1 MVVGKFWQ
9 NYYYNSPKLILFR
22 SFGELYVVFMSKII
36 GRKLEQAVLKDAFD
50 NDKSELIALYG
61 RRRIGK
67 TYLIREYF
75 KTNLVFEVAG
85 LFGGSLKDQLETF
98 NKELIKRT
106 KRTNRE
112 PAKSWFEAF
121 TMLETYLEPLK
132 SGSKKVIFID
142 EFPWIATPKSKFLM
156 AFENFW
162 NTYCTRRN
170 DLIVVICGSAASYMV
185 QKIIKNKGGLHNRIS
200 RKIRLL
206 PFNLFETE
214 QFLLKNGIKYTQY
227 DVIQIYMA
235 LGGVPHYLEKLSKGF
250 STSQN
255 IDKLC
260 FSKDGVLNDEFNQLF
275 ASLFDDS
282 ERHIKI
288 IKTLARS
295 NKGLTRNEL
304 INLSKIPSSG
314 DFSSKLEELIESGFV
329 TVYPY
334 YQNKK
339 QLTLYRLSDEYSR
352 FYLKFIDNNKNS
364 GDGTWQKL
372 YTTQSYLSW
381 SGFGFE
387 TLCLKH
393 IQQIKKALR
402 IDAIYTLSSSWFN
415 ENAQVDLLIDR
426 SDNVMQLCEMKFYNA
441 VFTID
446 KSYYLNLK
454 NKIVELQRD
463 TKTRK
468 NIFVTLITTYGI
480 KENEYSKEL
489 VQSHLE
495 MDVLFSE

>member
-1 MVVGKFWQ
+1 M
-9 NYYYNSPKLILFR
+9 N
-22 SFGELYVVFMSKII
+22 KII
-36 GRKLEQAVLKDAFD
+36 GRKFEQALLKEAID

-75 KTNLVFEVAG
+75 KANLVFEMSG

-106 KRTNRE
+106 KKTE
-112 PAKSWFEAF
+112 LETAKSWFQAF
-121 TMLETYLEPLK
+121 TMLESYLGAFK

-162 NTYCTRRN
+162 NTYCTKRN

-214 QFLLKNGIKYTQY
+214 QFLIKNGIKYTRY

-235 LGGVPHYLEKLSKGF
+235 LGGVPHYLEKLSKGL
-250 STSQN
+250 SASQN

-260 FSKDGVLNDEFNQLF
+260 FSKDGILNDEFNHLF
-275 ASLFDDS
+275 ASLFDES
-282 ERHIKI
+282 ERHMKL
-288 IKTLARS
+288 IKTLAKS

-304 INLSKIPSSG
+304 INQSKISSSG

-329 TVYPY
+329 TDSPY

-352 FYLKFIDNNKNS
+352 FYLKFIDNNKN
-364 GDGTWQKL
+364 GGAGTWQKL

-381 SGFGFE
+381 SGFAFE

-402 IDAIYTLSSSWFN
+402 IDAIYTTGSSWFN

-446 KSYYLNLK
+446 KSYYMNLK
-454 NKIVELQRD
+454 NKIVELQQD

-480 KENEYSKEL
+480 KENEFSKEL
-489 VQSHLE
+489 VHSHLE
-495 MDVLFSE
+495 MDVLFID

>member
-1 MVVGKFWQ
+1 
-9 NYYYNSPKLILFR
+9 
-22 SFGELYVVFMSKII
+22 MSRII
-36 GRKLEQAVLKDAFD
+36 GRKLEQDLLKEAID

-75 KTNLVFEVAG
+75 KTNIVFEMSG
-85 LFGGSLKDQLETF
+85 LFGGSLKDQLDTF
-98 NKELIKRT
+98 SKELVKKT
-106 KRTNRE
+106 KRTE
-112 PAKSWFEAF
+112 LGTAKSWFQAF
-121 TMLETYLEPLK
+121 NMLESYLDKLK

-156 AFENFW
+156 VFENFW
-162 NTYCTRRN
+162 NTYCTKRN

-185 QKIIKNKGGLHNRIS
+185 QKIIKNKGGLHNRIT

-206 PFNLFETE
+206 PFNLYETE
-214 QFLLKNGIKYTQY
+214 AFLLKNGIKYTRY
-227 DVIQIYMA
+227 DVIQIYMT
-235 LGGVPHYLEKLSKGF
+235 LGGVPHYLEKLSKGL
-250 STSQN
+250 SASQN

-260 FSKDGVLNDEFNQLF
+260 FSKDGILNDEFNQLF

-282 ERHIKI
+282 ERHMKLIKI
-288 IKTLARS
+288 LAKS
-295 NKGLTRNEL
+295 NKGITRNEL
-304 INLSKIPSSG
+304 INQSKISSGG

-329 TVYPY
+329 TDYPY

-352 FYLKFIDNNKNS
+352 FYLKYIENNKN
-364 GDGTWQKL
+364 GGAGTWQKL
-372 YTTQSYLSW
+372 YTTQSYLLW
-381 SGFGFE
+381 SGFAFE

-393 IQQIKKALR
+393 IRQIKKALR
-402 IDAIYTLSSSWFN
+402 IDAIYTTSSSWFN
-415 ENAQVDLLIDR
+415 ENAQVDMLIER

-454 NKIVELQRD
+454 NKIATLQQD

-468 NIFVTLITTYGI
+468 NIFVTLITSYGI

-489 VQSHLE
+489 VHSHLG
-495 MDVLFSE
+495 MDDLFIDQYL

>member
-1 MVVGKFWQ
+1 MG
-9 NYYYNSPKLILFR
+9 
-22 SFGELYVVFMSKII
+22 KII
-36 GRKLEQAVLKDAFD
+36 GRNLEQALLKEAID

-75 KTNLVFEVAG
+75 KTSIVFEMSG

-98 NKELIKRT
+98 SKELVKRT
-106 KRTNRE
+106 KRTE
-112 PAKSWFEAF
+112 LETAKSWFQAF
-121 TMLETYLEPLK
+121 TMLESYLDKFK
-132 SGSKKVIFID
+132 SESKKVIFID

-162 NTYCTRRN
+162 NTYCTKRN

-185 QKIIKNKGGLHNRIS
+185 QKIIKNKGGLHNRIT

-206 PFNLFETE
+206 PFNLYDTE
-214 QFLLKNGIKYTQY
+214 AFLLKNGIKFTRY
-227 DVIQIYMA
+227 DVIQIYMT
-235 LGGVPHYLEKLSKGF
+235 LGGVPHYLEKLSKGL
-250 STSQN
+250 SASQN

-282 ERHIKI
+282 ERHMKL
-288 IKTLARS
+288 IKTLAKS

-304 INLSKIPSSG
+304 INQSKISSSG
-314 DFSSKLEELIESGFV
+314 DFTSKLEELIESGFV
-329 TVYPY
+329 TDYPY

-352 FYLKFIDNNKNS
+352 FYLKFIDNNKN
-364 GDGTWQKL
+364 GGAGTWQKL

-381 SGFGFE
+381 SGFAFE

-402 IDAIYTLSSSWFN
+402 IDAIYTTSSSWFN

-454 NKIVELQRD
+454 NKIAALQQH

-468 NIFVTLITTYGI
+468 NIFVTLITSYGI

-489 VQSHLE
+489 VHSHLG
-495 MDVLFSE
+495 MDVLFID

>member
-1 MVVGKFWQ
+1 MG
-9 NYYYNSPKLILFR
+9 
-22 SFGELYVVFMSKII
+22 KII
-36 GRKLEQAVLKDAFD
+36 GRNLEQALLKEAID

-75 KTNLVFEVAG
+75 KASIVFEMSG
-85 LFGGSLKDQLETF
+85 LYGGSLKDQLETF
-98 NKELIKRT
+98 SKELVKRT
-106 KRTNRE
+106 KRTE
-112 PAKSWFEAF
+112 LETAKSWFQAF
-121 TMLETYLEPLK
+121 TMLESYLDKFK
-132 SGSKKVIFID
+132 SGTKKVIFID

-162 NTYCTRRN
+162 NTYCTKRN

-185 QKIIKNKGGLHNRIS
+185 QKIIKNKGGLHNRIT

-206 PFNLFETE
+206 PFNLYETE
-214 QFLLKNGIKYTQY
+214 AFLLKNGIKFTRY

-235 LGGVPHYLEKLSKGF
+235 LGGVPHYLEKLSKGL
-250 STSQN
+250 SASQN

-282 ERHIKI
+282 ERHMKL
-288 IKTLARS
+288 IKTLAKS

-304 INLSKIPSSG
+304 INQCKMSSSG

-329 TVYPY
+329 TDYPY
-334 YQNKK
+334 Y
-339 QLTLYRLSDEYSR
+339 
-352 FYLKFIDNNKNS
+352 DNNKNG

-381 SGFGFE
+381 SGFAFE
-387 TLCLKH
+387 TICLKH

-402 IDAIYTLSSSWFN
+402 IDAIYTTSSSWFN

-454 NKIVELQRD
+454 NKIAALQRH

-468 NIFVTLITTYGI
+468 NIFVTLITSYGI

-489 VQSHLE
+489 VHSHLG
-495 MDVLFSE
+495 MDVLFID

>member
-1 MVVGKFWQ
+1 
-9 NYYYNSPKLILFR
+9 
-22 SFGELYVVFMSKII
+22 MSKII
-36 GRKLEQAVLKDAFD
+36 GRNLEQALLKEAID

-75 KTNLVFEVAG
+75 KTSIVFEMSG

-98 NKELIKRT
+98 SKELVKRT
-106 KRTNRE
+106 KRTE
-112 PAKSWFEAF
+112 LETAKSWFQAF
-121 TMLETYLEPLK
+121 TMLESYLDKFK
-132 SGSKKVIFID
+132 SESKKVIFID

-162 NTYCTRRN
+162 NTYCTKRN

-185 QKIIKNKGGLHNRIS
+185 QKIIKNKGGLHNRIT

-206 PFNLFETE
+206 PFNLYETE
-214 QFLLKNGIKYTQY
+214 AFLLKNGIKFTRY
-227 DVIQIYMA
+227 DVIQIYMT
-235 LGGVPHYLEKLSKGF
+235 LGGVPHYLEKLSKGL
-250 STSQN
+250 SASQN

-282 ERHIKI
+282 ERHMKLV
-288 IKTLARS
+288 KTLAKS
-295 NKGLTRNEL
+295 NKGITRNEL
-304 INLSKIPSSG
+304 INQSKISSSG
-314 DFSSKLEELIESGFV
+314 DFTSKLEELIESGFV
-329 TVYPY
+329 TDYPY

-352 FYLKFIDNNKNS
+352 FYLKFIDNNKN
-364 GDGTWQKL
+364 GGAGTWQKL

-381 SGFGFE
+381 SGFAFE

-402 IDAIYTLSSSWFN
+402 IDAIYTTSSSWFN

-454 NKIVELQRD
+454 NKIAALQQH

-468 NIFVTLITTYGI
+468 NIFVTLITSYGI

-489 VQSHLE
+489 VHSLLG
-495 MDVLFSE
+495 MDVLFVD

>member
-1 MVVGKFWQ
+1 
-9 NYYYNSPKLILFR
+9 
-22 SFGELYVVFMSKII
+22 MSKII
-36 GRKLEQAVLKDAFD
+36 GRKLEQAVLKESID

-67 TYLIREYF
+67 TFLIREYF
-75 KTNLVFEVAG
+75 KNNLVFEMTG

-98 NKELIKRT
+98 HKELNKRAKRT
-106 KRTNRE
+106 E
-112 PAKSWFEAF
+112 LEAAKSWFQAF
-121 TMLETYLEPLK
+121 TLLELYLGTLK

-162 NTYCTRRN
+162 NTYCAKRN

-214 QFLLKNGIKYTQY
+214 QFLLKNGIKYTRY
-227 DVIQIYMA
+227 DLIQIYMA
-235 LGGVPHYLEKLSKGF
+235 LGGVPHYLEKLNKGL
-250 STSQN
+250 SSSQN

-260 FSKDGVLNDEFNQLF
+260 FSKDGVLSDEFNQLF
-275 ASLFDDS
+275 VSLFDDS
-282 ERHIKI
+282 ERHMKL
-288 IKTLARS
+288 IKTLS
-295 NKGLTRNEL
+295 KTNKGLTRNEL
-304 INLSKIPSSG
+304 INQSKMSSGG
-314 DFSSKLEELIESGFV
+314 DFSIKLEELIESGFV
-329 TVYPY
+329 TDYPY

-339 QLTLYRLSDEYSR
+339 QLTLYRLSDEYAR
-352 FYLKFIDNNKNS
+352 FYLKFIEKNKNGGS
-364 GDGTWQKL
+364 GTWQRL
-372 YTTQSYLSW
+372 FTSHSYLSW
-381 SGFGFE
+381 SGFAFE

-402 IDAIYTLSSSWFN
+402 IDAIYTTSSSWFN
-415 ENAQVDLLIDR
+415 ENAQVDMLIDR
-426 SDNVMQLCEMKFYNA
+426 SDNVMQLCEMKFNNT

-454 NKIVELQRD
+454 NKIAEIQQD

-468 NIFVTLITTYGI
+468 NIFVTLITSYGI

-489 VQSHLE
+489 VHSHLE
-495 MDVLFSE
+495 MDVLFSD

>member
-1 MVVGKFWQ
+1 
-9 NYYYNSPKLILFR
+9 
-22 SFGELYVVFMSKII
+22 MSKII
-36 GRKLEQAVLKDAFD
+36 GRKLEQAALKESID

-67 TYLIREYF
+67 TFLIREYF
-75 KTNLVFEVAG
+75 KNNLVFEMSG

-98 NKELIKRT
+98 SKELVKRT
-106 KRTNRE
+106 KRTE
-112 PAKSWFEAF
+112 LETAKSWFQAF
-121 TMLETYLEPLK
+121 TMLESYLDKLK

-162 NTYCTRRN
+162 NTYCTKRN

-214 QFLLKNGIKYTQY
+214 QFLLKNGIKYTRY
-227 DVIQIYMA
+227 DIIQIYMA
-235 LGGVPHYLEKLSKGF
+235 LGGVPHYLEKLNKGL
-250 STSQN
+250 SSSQN

-260 FSKDGVLNDEFNQLF
+260 FSKDGVLKDEFNQLF

-282 ERHIKI
+282 ERHMKLI
-288 IKTLARS
+288 ITLSKT

-304 INLSKIPSSG
+304 IHQSKMPSGG
-314 DFSSKLEELIESGFV
+314 DFSIKLEELIESGFV
-329 TVYPY
+329 TDYPY

-352 FYLKFIDNNKNS
+352 FYLKFIENNKNG

-381 SGFGFE
+381 SGFAFE

-402 IDAIYTLSSSWFN
+402 IDAIYTTSSSWFN
-415 ENAQVDLLIDR
+415 ENAQVDMLIDR
-426 SDNVMQLCEMKFYNA
+426 SDNVMQLCEMKFYNS
-441 VFTID
+441 VLTID

-454 NKIVELQRD
+454 NKMAEIQKD

-468 NIFVTLITTYGI
+468 NIFVTLITSYGI

-489 VQSHLE
+489 VHSHLG
-495 MDVLFSE
+495 MDVLFIDQ

>member
-1 MVVGKFWQ
+1 
-9 NYYYNSPKLILFR
+9 
-22 SFGELYVVFMSKII
+22 MS
-36 GRKLEQAVLKDAFD
+36 
-50 NDKSELIALYG
+50 
-61 RRRIGK
+61 
-67 TYLIREYF
+67 
-75 KTNLVFEVAG
+75 G

-98 NKELIKRT
+98 SKELVKRT
-106 KRTNRE
+106 KRTE
-112 PAKSWFEAF
+112 LETAKSWFQAF
-121 TMLETYLEPLK
+121 TMLESYLDKFK
-132 SGSKKVIFID
+132 SESKKVIFID

-162 NTYCTRRN
+162 NTYCTKRN

-185 QKIIKNKGGLHNRIS
+185 QKIIKNKGGLHNRIT

-206 PFNLFETE
+206 PFNLYETE
-214 QFLLKNGIKYTQY
+214 AFLLKNGIKFTRY
-227 DVIQIYMA
+227 DVIQIYMT
-235 LGGVPHYLEKLSKGF
+235 LGGVPHYLEKLSKGL
-250 STSQN
+250 SASQN

-282 ERHIKI
+282 ERHMKLV
-288 IKTLARS
+288 KTLAKS
-295 NKGLTRNEL
+295 NKGITRNEL
-304 INLSKIPSSG
+304 INQSKISSSG
-314 DFSSKLEELIESGFV
+314 DFTSKLEELIESGFV
-329 TVYPY
+329 TDYPY

-352 FYLKFIDNNKNS
+352 FYLKFIDNNKN
-364 GDGTWQKL
+364 GGAGTWQKL

-381 SGFGFE
+381 SGFAFE

-402 IDAIYTLSSSWFN
+402 IDAIYTTSSSWFN

-454 NKIVELQRD
+454 NKIAALQQH

-468 NIFVTLITTYGI
+468 NIFVTLITSYGI

-489 VQSHLE
+489 VHSHLE
-495 MDVLFSE
+495 MDVLFID

>member
-1 MVVGKFWQ
+1 MG
-9 NYYYNSPKLILFR
+9 
-22 SFGELYVVFMSKII
+22 KII
-36 GRKLEQAVLKDAFD
+36 GRNLEQALLKEAID

-75 KTNLVFEVAG
+75 KTSLVFEMSG
-85 LFGGSLKDQLETF
+85 LYGGSLKDQLDTF
-98 NKELIKRT
+98 SKELIKRT
-106 KRTNRE
+106 RKTE
-112 PAKSWFEAF
+112 FETVKSWFQAF
-121 TMLETYLEPLK
+121 TMLESYLDQFK
-132 SGSKKVIFID
+132 SVRKKVIFID

-162 NTYCTRRN
+162 NTYCTKRD

-185 QKIIKNKGGLHNRIS
+185 QKIIKNKGGLHNRIT

-214 QFLLKNGIKYTQY
+214 QFLIKNGIKYTRY
-227 DVIQIYMA
+227 DLVQIYMA
-235 LGGVPHYLEKLSKGF
+235 LGGVPHYLEKLNKGL
-250 STSQN
+250 SASQN

-260 FSKDGVLNDEFNQLF
+260 FSKDGILNDEFNQLF

-282 ERHIKI
+282 QRHMKLIKI
-288 IKTLARS
+288 LSKT

-304 INLSKIPSSG
+304 INQSRLPSGG
-314 DFSSKLEELIESGFV
+314 DFSIKLEELIESGFV
-329 TVYPY
+329 TDYPY
-334 YQNKK
+334 HQNKK
-339 QLTLYRLSDEYSR
+339 QLTLYRLSDEYAR
-352 FYLKFIDNNKNS
+352 FYLKFIENNKN
-364 GDGTWQKL
+364 GGAGTWQKL
-372 YTTQSYLSW
+372 FSTQSYLSW
-381 SGFGFE
+381 SGFAFE

-402 IDAIYTLSSSWFN
+402 IDAIYTTSSSWFN
-415 ENAQVDLLIDR
+415 ENAQVDMLIDR
-426 SDNVMQLCEMKFYNA
+426 SDNVLHLCEMKFYNSEFA
-441 VFTID
+441 ID

-454 NKIVELQRD
+454 NKIAELQQD

-489 VQSHLE
+489 VHSHLD
-495 MDVLFSE
+495 MDILLSN

>member
-1 MVVGKFWQ
+1 MG
-9 NYYYNSPKLILFR
+9 
-22 SFGELYVVFMSKII
+22 KII
-36 GRKLEQAVLKDAFD
+36 GRNLEQALLKEAID

-75 KTNLVFEVAG
+75 KTSIVFEMSG

-98 NKELIKRT
+98 SKELVKRT
-106 KRTNRE
+106 KRTE
-112 PAKSWFEAF
+112 LETAKSWFQAF
-121 TMLETYLEPLK
+121 TMLESYLDKFK
-132 SGSKKVIFID
+132 SESKKVIFID

-162 NTYCTRRN
+162 NTYCTKRN

-185 QKIIKNKGGLHNRIS
+185 QKIIKNKGGLHNRIT

-206 PFNLFETE
+206 PFNLYETE
-214 QFLLKNGIKYTQY
+214 AFLLKNGIKFTRY
-227 DVIQIYMA
+227 DVIQIYMT
-235 LGGVPHYLEKLSKGF
+235 LGGVPHYLEKLSKGL
-250 STSQN
+250 SASQN

-282 ERHIKI
+282 ERHMKL
-288 IKTLARS
+288 IKTLAKS

-304 INLSKIPSSG
+304 INQSKISSSG
-314 DFSSKLEELIESGFV
+314 DFTSKLEELIESGFV
-329 TVYPY
+329 TDYPY

-352 FYLKFIDNNKNS
+352 FYLKFIDNNKN
-364 GDGTWQKL
+364 GGAGTWQKL

-381 SGFGFE
+381 SGFAFE

-402 IDAIYTLSSSWFN
+402 IDAIYTTSSSWFN

-454 NKIVELQRD
+454 NKIAALQQH

-468 NIFVTLITTYGI
+468 NIFVTLITSYGI

-489 VQSHLE
+489 VHSHLG
-495 MDVLFSE
+495 MDVLFVD

>member
-1 MVVGKFWQ
+1 M
-9 NYYYNSPKLILFR
+9 N
-22 SFGELYVVFMSKII
+22 KII
-36 GRKLEQAVLKDAFD
+36 GRKFEQALLKEAID

-75 KTNLVFEVAG
+75 KANLVFEMSG

-106 KRTNRE
+106 KKTE
-112 PAKSWFEAF
+112 LETAKSWFQAF
-121 TMLETYLEPLK
+121 TMLESYLGAFK

-162 NTYCTRRN
+162 NTYCTKRN

-214 QFLLKNGIKYTQY
+214 QFLIKNGIKYTRY

-235 LGGVPHYLEKLSKGF
+235 LGGVPHYLEKLCKGL
-250 STSQN
+250 SASQN

-260 FSKDGVLNDEFNQLF
+260 FSKDGILNDEFNHLF
-275 ASLFDDS
+275 ASLFDES
-282 ERHIKI
+282 VRHMKL
-288 IKTLARS
+288 IKTLAKS

-304 INLSKIPSSG
+304 INQSKISSSG
-314 DFSSKLEELIESGFV
+314 DFTSKLEELIESGFV
-329 TVYPY
+329 TDSPY

-352 FYLKFIDNNKNS
+352 FYLKFIDNNKN
-364 GDGTWQKL
+364 GGAGTWQKL

-381 SGFGFE
+381 SGFAFE

-402 IDAIYTLSSSWFN
+402 IDAIYTTGSSWFN

-446 KSYYLNLK
+446 KSYYMNLK
-454 NKIVELQRD
+454 NKIVELQQD

-480 KENEYSKEL
+480 KENEFSKEL
-489 VQSHLE
+489 VHSHLE
-495 MDVLFSE
+495 MDVLFID